1 MQSEEGSIENKP
13 NWQHRQG
20 SMNAGIAKFQSPS
33 RFLDFSESRMKH
45 QIEIQTK
52 MRQARVC
59 LENSSWF
66 VELHKIVR
74 FIKVQTNA
82 DSCDTEKY

>member
-1 MQSEEGSIENKP
+1 MENKP

-33 RFLDFSESRMKH
+33 RFPDFSESRMKH

-59 LENSSWF
+59 
-66 VELHKIVR
+66 
-74 FIKVQTNA
+74 
-82 DSCDTEKY
+82 